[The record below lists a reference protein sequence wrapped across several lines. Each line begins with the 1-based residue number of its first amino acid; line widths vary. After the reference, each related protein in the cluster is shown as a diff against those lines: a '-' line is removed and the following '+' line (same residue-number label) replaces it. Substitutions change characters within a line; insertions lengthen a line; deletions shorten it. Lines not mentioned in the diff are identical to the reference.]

1 MSACEWKQNRP
12 KMESRMTC
20 AVSFWLRYYT
30 NVVYLCHLVGSPHGA
45 AAFNGFILEWMMLE
59 NGQVTYAGLER
70 VKKKALDTGCG
81 A

>member
-1 MSACEWKQNRP
+1 
-12 KMESRMTC
+12 MTC

-70 VKKKALDTGCG
+70 MKKKGIGYRLRCVN
-81 A
+81 